1 MIERMHNVTVVCLG
15 KDREDTVRQL
25 QALGTLHVV
34 NIEAQTGEP
43 TAEAQRLIER
53 YGAAISHLQA
63 RKTQSSSELPAA
75 TGEEHLAAVEHAFA
89 AIADAQEHENA
100 CHRELARLV
109 PWGSFAI
116 EDVDRLH
123 EAGYQMVLSEAKA
136 DALPELPEGA
146 VLQEIS
152 RTGNIVYFA
161 VIAPAD
167 IKLSLH
173 VIPLPEHTDAQ
184 KLKTEIQT
192 AEQQIADAEG
202 KLDHLVAALS
212 TLIEARDQAGD
223 ELAFLKAS
231 DGMAEGEQ
239 LAWLQGY
246 VPERDL
252 GKLTEAASTIGWA
265 LRHTAADRD
274 DPNVPTFIDYD
285 RFGIFRM
292 AKPLFDFIGI
302 SPAYNENDVSIC
314 VLLFLTL
321 FFGMIIGD
329 AAYGAIFLG
338 IGLYARAKITDPKK
352 RVAISLFILL
362 SSTAFIWGALN
373 GTWFAIPIEKLPRMM
388 QGFSWFYDEAVGQ
401 KHIQWLCFLIAGL
414 HLSLGRAWKAWVQRD
429 RAALGHIGWGLF
441 IWGNFFTAVEL
452 VVTKG
457 SFPMVIGGALY
468 GVGTVLILVFGVK
481 WKDVGEVLNL
491 PFGFINSF
499 VDVLSYIRLF
509 AVGLSSLYIA
519 RSFNDMGGMVLELSP
534 WLFPGA
540 ALVVLFGHL
549 LNIALGF
556 MGVLVHG
563 IRLNTLEFSNHM
575 ELTWSGKPYRPLRK
589 AESN

>member
-1 MIERMHNVTVVCLG
+1 M
-15 KDREDTVRQL
+15 
-25 QALGTLHVV
+25 
-34 NIEAQTGEP
+34 
-43 TAEAQRLIER
+43 
-53 YGAAISHLQA
+53 
-63 RKTQSSSELPAA
+63 
-75 TGEEHLAAVEHAFA
+75 
-89 AIADAQEHENA
+89 
-100 CHRELARLV
+100 
-109 PWGSFAI
+109 
-116 EDVDRLH
+116 
-123 EAGYQMVLSEAKA
+123 
-136 DALPELPEGA
+136 
-146 VLQEIS
+146 
-152 RTGNIVYFA
+152 
-161 VIAPAD
+161 
-167 IKLSLH
+167 
-173 VIPLPEHTDAQ
+173 
-184 KLKTEIQT
+184 
-192 AEQQIADAEG
+192 
-202 KLDHLVAALS
+202 
-212 TLIEARDQAGD
+212 
-223 ELAFLKAS
+223 
-231 DGMAEGEQ
+231 
-239 LAWLQGY
+239 
-246 VPERDL
+246 
-252 GKLTEAASTIGWA
+252 
-265 LRHTAADRD
+265 RHTAADRD
-274 DPNVPTFIDYD
+274 DPNVPPFIDYD

-373 GTWFAIPIEKLPRMM
+373 GTWFAIPIEKLPRLM